1 MPNLTLDLNVFDEH
15 GVLTGETRPVTLS
28 VEALQDII
36 DHAASLAI
44 RFRNDADG
52 LDLADGLA
60 EMSEALEVY
69 DVITAEPEETAE
81 P

>member
-1 MPNLTLDLNVFDEH
+1 MPNLTLNLNVFDEQ
-15 GVLTGETRPVTLS
+15 GVLTGETREASLS
-28 VEALQDII
+28 IEALQDII

-44 RFRNDADG
+44 RFRNEVDTADIASG
-52 LDLADGLA
+52 IE

-69 DVITAEPEETAE
+69 DVIPEAEGIPA